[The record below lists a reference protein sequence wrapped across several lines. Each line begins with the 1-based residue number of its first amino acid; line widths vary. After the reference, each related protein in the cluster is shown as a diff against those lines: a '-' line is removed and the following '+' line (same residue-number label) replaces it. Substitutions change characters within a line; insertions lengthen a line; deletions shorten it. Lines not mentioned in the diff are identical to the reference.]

1 MSGWQMSF
9 HNMEHVHT
17 FAQAEQV
24 WNDAVPW
31 KNELQTWRPLAELPA
46 RHKRIVR
53 INDGEAYQCVL
64 YHTPVVT
71 YHRNGDLELCT
82 YDTSSTRDFAWYISP
97 THLSVENVGSTMY
110 WGYPSQEGQRFV
122 RQSGDPLCLEY
133 VGTNQYNLI
142 TKPGEDTE
150 WVLDR
155 KAAAGVRAK
164 LRHYDRW
171 VKITGRLGGLPCVP
185 GYMTPHREDIR
196 ALLNNGENFEM
207 FPVFYKACGPTAE
220 FRETAYEVAGAR
232 YKVPV
237 PYDRLPRR
245 QR

>member
-9 HNMEHVHT
+9 HNMGHVHT
-17 FAQAEQV
+17 FAWAEQV

-31 KNELQTWRPLAELPA
+31 KNELTSWRPLAERRA

-82 YDTSSTRDFAWYISP
+82 YNSIATRDFAYYIKP

-110 WGYPSQEGQRFV
+110 WGYLSQEGQRFI
-122 RQSGDPLCLEY
+122 RQAGKPLCLEY

-155 KAAAGVRAK
+155 KAAAGVRSK
-164 LRHYDRW
+164 LRHYDKW
-171 VKITGRLGGLPCVP
+171 EKMTSRLLGKRVAHSHIRPTRAGIAALLAEPERIELFP
-185 GYMTPHREDIR
+185 GY
-196 ALLNNGENFEM
+196 FEELGS
-207 FPVFYKACGPTAE
+207 VE
-220 FRETAYEVAGAR
+220 FFHETAYEVAGAR